1 MEKQIIISISREYG
15 SGGHEIGRKLAEK
28 LSIPFYDRNL
38 LDEIAKKSGSDVS
51 DLVEYDEKPKH
62 FFGSRTVRGYSNNPA
77 ENIAELQ
84 FALLKSKAADDDS
97 FVVIGRCSDEIF
109 DSIPGVNVLKVF
121 ISGDWDFKVR
131 RVVEKR
137 SMDEKLAEKTIL
149 RHDKNRIAYHDH
161 FCEHRW
167 GDARSYDLSV
177 NASKLG
183 IDGTVD
189 MLYDYVQRLMKNYSE
204 K

>member
-28 LSIPFYDRNL
+28 LGLPFYDRNL
-38 LDEIAKKSGSDVS
+38 LDEVAKNSGSDVS
-51 DLVEYDEKPKH
+51 ELSAYDEKPRH
-62 FFGSRTVRGYSNNPA
+62 FFVSRSVRGYSNSPA

-84 FALLKSKAADDDS
+84 FALLKSKAADSDS
-97 FVVIGRCSDEIF
+97 FVAIGRCSDELF
-109 DSIPGVNVLKVF
+109 DEMRDVFVLKIFV
-121 ISGDWDFKVR
+121 SADWDEKVK
-131 RVVEKR
+131 RVIEKR
-137 SMDEKLAEKTIL
+137 SMDKKLAEKTIL

-161 FCEHRW
+161 FCKHRW

-177 NASKLG
+177 NSSKLG

-189 MLYDYVQRLMKNYSE
+189 MLCEYVNRCTK
-204 K
+204 